1 MNGDMKKNYVVYRMK
16 NKVNGR
22 VYFGSTANFSERKRA
37 HIRAIE
43 KKNLSLGG
51 QYVRDAIIYDHQP
64 SDFVFSI
71 LDRFS
76 NKEEMLRHEQKL
88 LNMYWSTRNCYN
100 LWHEVVEGFSPPLL
114 FVWDMR
120 TLEVRNY
127 LSCHAIRKDLG
138 FSKKD
143 INDVLVGK
151 KDCVNGWVIEY
162 WEMKRTK
169 DEVSEMYKRNTI
181 AEPVFASIELS
192 KDNLLGV
199 TNHWPIDKILGRDLD
214 KYQIW
219 GQPEGGKKIR
229 LIPNWEYEYLWEKK
243 EGALRFERERKILI
257 SRALRHLGG
266 HVDDLRKI
274 GTELEFLL
282 ESVLMKAQC
291 GRSMED
297 SYKEYVSKW
306 GAPARVATYVSSGA
320 I

>member
-1 MNGDMKKNYVVYRMK
+1 
-16 NKVNGR
+16 
-22 VYFGSTANFSERKRA
+22 
-37 HIRAIE
+37 
-43 KKNLSLGG
+43 
-51 QYVRDAIIYDHQP
+51 
-64 SDFVFSI
+64 
-71 LDRFS
+71 
-76 NKEEMLRHEQKL
+76 
-88 LNMYWSTRNCYN
+88 
-100 LWHEVVEGFSPPLL
+100 
-114 FVWDMR
+114 
-120 TLEVRNY
+120 
-127 LSCHAIRKDLG
+127 
-138 FSKKD
+138 
-143 INDVLVGK
+143 
-151 KDCVNGWVIEY
+151 
-162 WEMKRTK
+162 MKRTK